1 LRSLSGT
8 PAWAGPVVLNTDS
21 SIGVDAAT
29 LAISGAISGPASL
42 TKVGGGT
49 LTLANPAD
57 SYRGNTAINPGTLHP
72 RASEVIPDPSSV
84 TVAAGAVFDLHGFSE
99 SIDALNGGGT
109 VTNNLAMPATLT
121 VGANGG
127 SGTFAG
133 TLQDGSG
140 PLGGVLALTKI
151 GNGTQTLSGNSTY
164 TGLTAINKG
173 AIIIQSN
180 TAPAPTP
187 PRTPLPNRPP
197 PQPQ

>member
-1 LRSLSGT
+1 
-8 PAWAGPVVLNTDS
+8 
-21 SIGVDAAT
+21 
-29 LAISGAISGPASL
+29 
-42 TKVGGGT
+42 
-49 LTLANPAD
+49 
-57 SYRGNTAINPGTLHP
+57 
-72 RASEVIPDPSSV
+72 
-84 TVAAGAVFDLHGFSE
+84 AAGAVFDLHGFSE

-151 GNGTQTLSGNSTY
+151 GNRTQTPSANSRY

-180 TAPAPTP
+180 TALGATTAGTAVAKGAALQLQGTALTTVNEPLTLNGSGLGGTGALRALSGTPTWAG
-187 PRTPLPNRPP
+187 RVTLNSDSV
-197 PQPQ
+197 